1 MKHIKLFEQYIT
13 EMTKDEFMNKM
24 IKNPK
29 TGRAVKIQSILS
41 DPENP
46 LYKRLKAKADELG
59 GGSDDKE
66 IEKLKTEIENE
77 KEELAILQ
85 TQLSAAEE
93 AEEDGEDDDDD
104 DYGMGGDSGDIQ
116 DDIDDA
122 RKTIANLEAKLK
134 EAQ

>member
-29 TGRAVKIQSILS
+29 TGRNVKIQSILS

-46 LYKRLKAKADELG
+46 LYKKLKAKADELDG
-59 GGSDDKE
+59 GGDDKE

-85 TQLSAAEE
+85 TQLSAAEQ
-93 AEEDGEDDDDD
+93 AEEDGDDDDD
-104 DYGMGGDSGDIQ
+104 DYGMGGNSEDIE
-116 DDIDDA
+116 DDMNDV